1 MPVKIPNSAT
11 KAITST
17 SDITVYTVPTN
28 RKFELKTLIIL
39 NNESSDVTYDIYDG
53 TSTAGIKKLTVK
65 VPAND
70 VLPLTQLEGFEFAT
84 SVVVKASAY
93 SSGGNITIGG
103 YDKQE

>member
-1 MPVKIPNSAT
+1 MPEVSVSAT

-17 SDITVYTVPTN
+17 NDITVYNVPTN
-28 RKFELKTLIIL
+28 RKFDLKTLIIV

-53 TSTAGIKKLTVK
+53 ASTTGLKKMTIKVT
-65 VPAND
+65 AND
-70 VLPLTQLEGFEFAT
+70 MLPLTQLEGFEFST

-103 YDKQE
+103 KDKQ